1 MADALLES
9 FSFEEIGQ
17 HIPHKGEAIWLD
29 RAWSGNMTAN
39 GEKFFPFDSKVFN
52 GHFDDNPIVPGIYLI
67 EGMAQTACFCKIPGI
82 SNKRSEILMIKNVK
96 FRMPVKPNTAVK
108 YEVVVKSVTS
118 VIEFACKAYD
128 ENKTF
133 ATMEFI
139 GMITKE

>member
-1 MADALLES
+1 MNKLKKVLFVLAILILVGFIS
-9 FSFEEIGQ
+9 FAAFKI
-17 HIPHKGEAIWLD
+17 IK
-29 RAWSGNMTAN
+29 
-39 GEKFFPFDSKVFN
+39 SK
-52 GHFDDNPIVPGIYLI
+52 DDNPIVPGIYLI

-96 FRMPVKPNTAVK
+96 FRTPVKTNTIVK

-139 GMITKE
+139 VMITKE

>member
-1 MADALLES
+1 MVDALLES
-9 FSFEEIGQ
+9 FNFEEIEQ
-17 HIPHKGEAIWLD
+17 RIPHKGEAIWLD
-29 RAWSGNMTAN
+29 RAWSGNMTAS
-39 GEKFFPFDSKVFN
+39 GEKFFPYYSKVFN
-52 GHFDDNPIVPGIYLI
+52 GHFNDNPIVPGIYLI

-96 FRMPVKPNTAVK
+96 FRKSVKPNTIVK

-118 VIEFACKAYD
+118 VIEFTCKAYG
-128 ENKTF
+128 ENNVF

>member
-17 HIPHKGEAIWLD
+17 HIPHKGEAICLD
-29 RAWSGNMTAN
+29 HAWSGNMTAN
-39 GEKFFPFDSKVFN
+39 GEKLFSHNSKVFN
-52 GHFDDNPIVPGIYLI
+52 GHFNDNPIVPGIYLI

-96 FRMPVKPNTAVK
+96 FRTPVKTNTIVK

-139 GMITKE
+139 VMITKE

>member
-1 MADALLES
+1 MADVLLES
-9 FSFEEIGQ
+9 FSFEEIEQ

-29 RAWSGNMTAN
+29 RAWSGNMTSN
-39 GEKFFPFDSKVFN
+39 GEKFFPNDSKVFN

-96 FRMPVKPNTAVK
+96 FRVPVKPNTTVK

-118 VIEFACKAYD
+118 VIEFTCKAYD
-128 ENKTF
+128 ESNVF

-139 GMITKE
+139 GIAVKE

>member
-29 RAWSGNMTAN
+29 RAWSGNMTAS
-39 GEKFFPFDSKVFN
+39 GEKIFSNNSKVFN
-52 GHFDDNPIVPGIYLI
+52 GHFNDNPIVPGIYLI

-96 FRMPVKPNTAVK
+96 FRTPVKPNTVVR

-118 VIEFACKAYD
+118 VIEFTCKAYN
-128 ENKTF
+128 ENNVF